1 MSRLI
6 PVFLAAFALTA
17 CDTVE
22 ESNPPIEVGVLLS
35 LSGPLSSNGD
45 ALLRGMELAREE
57 VNASKLLGH
66 DASLEFVI
74 RDDMGIPG
82 NTIRQLQELAEHE
95 GVPAIL
101 GPRTSPSVAD
111 IARALSQERMVA
123 LSPGSNAPGF
133 GIPRPFLFLSS
144 LTVER
149 LVHSG
154 IEATK
159 QSLGYSRVAVVH
171 NRFEFTMGS
180 SISDFLSSALARY
193 PDVRIVA
200 EVVFL
205 RDLRSDSVPVPD
217 LSAEMATLKAANPE
231 AIFVL
236 GNAIERTGVLLQM
249 HAAGITQTPAI
260 VPLLSSDDVKQVNQQ
275 ATGAAEGAVTLQ
287 AWLAASEHP
296 RSLAFLKSYRERYGE
311 EPGDYAARGYAS
323 AHILANALAN
333 AESFESDAIREA
345 LAETRNLD
353 TIFGPFSFD
362 ENGEAVY
369 EPVVGQVKGN
379 EFVILK

>member
-1 MSRLI
+1 
-6 PVFLAAFALTA
+6 
-17 CDTVE
+17 
-22 ESNPPIEVGVLLS
+22 
-35 LSGPLSSNGD
+35 
-45 ALLRGMELAREE
+45 
-57 VNASKLLGH
+57 
-66 DASLEFVI
+66 
-74 RDDMGIPG
+74 
-82 NTIRQLQELAEHE
+82 
-95 GVPAIL
+95 
-101 GPRTSPSVAD
+101 
-111 IARALSQERMVA
+111 MVA
-123 LSPGSNAPGF
+123 LSPTSDAPGF
-133 GIPRPFLFLSS
+133 GIPRPFLFRSS

-149 LVHSG
+149 LVPSG

-171 NRFEFTMGS
+171 NRAEFTMFS
-180 SISDFLSSALARY
+180 SISAILGSALGRY

-200 EVVFL
+200 EVVYL
-205 RDLRSDSVPVPD
+205 RDRTSDSVPD

-236 GNAIERTGVLLQM
+236 GNAIDRTGVLLQM

-296 RSLAFLKSYRERYGE
+296 RSLAFLESYRQRYGE
-311 EPGDYAARGYAS
+311 EPGDYAARGYAA

-353 TIFGPFSFD
+353 TIFGPFSFGLF
-362 ENGEAVY
+362 GEAVY
-369 EPVVGQVKGN
+369 ESVVGQVQGN